1 MLLITVTIIGAAL
14 SVLVALVALLK
25 NPASRLHQW
34 LFTFILT
41 ACFWILAANLH
52 EIFTPDIAIWLLKA
66 SFFSV
71 GIASF
76 CMLQFVRSI
85 TERTS
90 DTRPKTSEL
99 IALLTIL
106 GLSLSPFV
114 ISGAARVAA
123 GDFLVPTRGWGY
135 PLVIGLILFLILKAF
150 YVIERRRRI
159 VRGRLRTQLSI
170 IFIGLVAG
178 TVIGVT
184 TNVILPNILRNTF
197 PSRFAFI
204 AVLIWTLVLVYAVVQ
219 HRFLDIRLAIVRGL
233 AYALALG
240 GVILLYI
247 LMVLLLSQ
255 FFLGSSMAAA
265 SFSLYDT
272 ILVIFVALTFH
283 PLKLFFDKVTRRL
296 FYRDSYDT
304 QEILNE
310 VSDVFTRSVNL
321 GTISRHT
328 LETLSAAIKP
338 RFAALVI
345 VREAKGLEHVELI
358 KCPKKDVDQLVAL
371 TKGRVATMPVA
382 MVDEMAVEAPE
393 IAERMNRA
401 DVSLI
406 VRIKTSNEAL
416 GYIFFGFKENGSIY
430 TSQDIDLIRLVTEG
444 LSVSVQNALR
454 FDEIQSFN
462 TTLQQRV
469 SEATAELRR
478 SNTQLH
484 KLDEAKDEFL
494 SMASHQLRTPL
505 TSVKG
510 YISMVLE
517 GDVGKITSTQRR
529 LLSEA
534 FISSERMVHLI
545 NDFLNVSRLQT
556 GKFILEQRATDLA
569 KVVDQEVDSLQTT
582 AKTHDLTL
590 KFRKPSYFPVLYV
603 DENKLRQVLMNF
615 IDNAIYYSHEGTTVD
630 IKLEVVDG
638 DALLTVHDT
647 GIGVPKSEQAHLF
660 TKFFRATN
668 ARRQRPDGTGV
679 GLFLAKKVIVAHGGS
694 MVFESVEGEG
704 STFGFRI
711 PVKKLSL
718 APKDETDKLD
728 K

>member
-1 MLLITVTIIGAAL
+1 MLLITVTITGAAL

-34 LFTFILT
+34 LFTFILA

-52 EIFTPDIAIWLLKA
+52 DIFSPDIAIWLLKA

-85 TERTS
+85 TEKTAEAW
-90 DTRPKTSEL
+90 PKISEL
-99 IALLTIL
+99 LALLAIL

-114 ISGAARVAA
+114 ISGVARID
-123 GDFLVPTRGWGY
+123 GGGFLVPNRGWGY
-135 PLVIGLILFLILKAF
+135 PIVIGLILILIFKAF
-150 YVIERRRRI
+150 YLIERRRRI

-170 IFIGLVAG
+170 IFLGLATG
-178 TVIGVT
+178 TIIGVT
-184 TNVILPNILRNTF
+184 TNIILPNLLRNTF

-204 AVLIWTLVLVYAVVQ
+204 AVVIWTLALVYAVVQ

-233 AYALALG
+233 AYALALS

-255 FFLGSSMAAA
+255 FFLGSAMAAN
-265 SFSLYDT
+265 FSLYDI
-272 ILVIFVALTFH
+272 ILIIFVALTFH
-283 PLKLFFDKVTRRL
+283 PLKLFFDKITKRL

-328 LETLSAAIKP
+328 LETLNAAIKP
-338 RFAALVI
+338 RFASLIIA
-345 VREAKGLEHVELI
+345 RESKGIEHVESI
-358 KCPKKDVDQLVAL
+358 KRPKGDMTQLVAL
-371 TKGRVATMPVA
+371 TKGRVASMPVA
-382 MVDEMAVEAPE
+382 LVDEMAVEAPE
-393 IAERMNRA
+393 IAERMNQT

-406 VRIKTSNEAL
+406 VRIKTSNEVL
-416 GYIFFGFKENGSIY
+416 GYIFFGFKENGSMY
-430 TSQDIDLIRLVTEG
+430 TSQDIDLVRLVAEG

-454 FDEIQSFN
+454 FDEIQDFN
-462 TTLQQRV
+462 ATLQQRV
-469 SEATAELRR
+469 NEATAELRR
-478 SNTQLH
+478 SNTQLQ

-517 GDVGKITSTQRR
+517 GDVGKITSTQRK

-556 GKFILEQRATDLA
+556 GKFILERRATDLA

-582 AKTHDLTL
+582 AKAHDLTL
-590 KFRKPSYFPVLYV
+590 KFRKPSYFPILYI

-615 IDNAIYYSHEGTTVD
+615 IDNAIYYSHEGTTIDV
-630 IKLEVVDG
+630 KLEVIDG
-638 DALLTVHDT
+638 DVILTVHDT

-660 TKFFRATN
+660 GKFFRATN
-668 ARRQRPDGTGV
+668 ARKQRPDGTGV

-694 MVFESVEGEG
+694 MVFESVEDEG
-704 STFGFRI
+704 STFGFRL
-711 PVKKLSL
+711 PVRKLST
-718 APKDETDKLD
+718 APKDDANQLD